1 MDLLK
6 HHIQTSMTPSENIYM
21 ATGELAY
28 AIAKADGTIQR
39 EEKEKFE
46 EILQD
51 EFKDRIG
58 TSNHAAIIFQILQK
72 ENLSADHAYRAA
84 LHELNINS
92 HYLSAEMKEHIV
104 HVIERVAKAFPPKIH
119 EESILIRKFIVDVNA
134 IPVDQTLSK
143 GL

>member
-1 MDLLK
+1 
-6 HHIQTSMTPSENIYM
+6 MTPSENIYM

-28 AIAKADGTIQR
+28 AIAKADGKIQR

-46 EILQD
+46 QILQD

-58 TSNHAAIIFQILQK
+58 TSNHADIIFQILQK
-72 ENLSADHAYRAA
+72 EKLSSEDAYRAA
-84 LHELNINS
+84 LNELNTNS

-104 HVIERVAKAFPPKIH
+104 HVIERVAKAFPSKIH
-119 EESILIRKFIVDVNA
+119 EETMMIKKFIVDVNA
-134 IPVDQTLSK
+134 IPVDTTLSK